1 MKRIIIIIITIILLV
16 GCEKKAKNI
25 EDYFDENLINIEQL
39 NLPVKGEEIAI
50 VKTTKGDMKIRLF
63 KDIAPLAVENFIT
76 LAKEGYYDGY
86 GFSRIEDNF
95 CIQIGGNTEY
105 PHGKSIY
112 GDFYDLEIDSEY
124 HNFFG
129 AIGVARTAE
138 KKNSSLF
145 YIISR
150 EDLLEEDIEF
160 LENNETSLNKEEVY
174 AYKAIGGVP
183 RLDYEYTIFGQVYEG
198 LDILINISKTPI
210 NKSTNEILER
220 IFINEIIFKKIK

>member
-1 MKRIIIIIITIILLV
+1 MLLV
-16 GCEKKAKNI
+16 GCEKEAKNI
-25 EDYFDENLINIEQL
+25 DDYFDESLINIDQL
-39 NLPVKGEEIAI
+39 NFPVKGEEIAI

-63 KDIAPLAVENFIT
+63 QDIAPLAVENFIT

-86 GFSRIEDNF
+86 EFSRIEDNF
-95 CIQIGGNTEY
+95 CIQIDGNTEY

-124 HNFFG
+124 HNFLG
-129 AIGVARTAE
+129 AIGVARTEE

-150 EDLLEEDIEF
+150 KYLLEDDIEF
-160 LENNETSLNKEEVY
+160 LENNETSLNREEIY
-174 AYKAIGGVP
+174 AYKTIGGVP

-198 LDILINISKTPI
+198 LGILIDISNTPI
-210 NKSTNEILER
+210 NKSTSEILEKVY
-220 IFINEIIFKKIK
+220 INEIVFKKINK